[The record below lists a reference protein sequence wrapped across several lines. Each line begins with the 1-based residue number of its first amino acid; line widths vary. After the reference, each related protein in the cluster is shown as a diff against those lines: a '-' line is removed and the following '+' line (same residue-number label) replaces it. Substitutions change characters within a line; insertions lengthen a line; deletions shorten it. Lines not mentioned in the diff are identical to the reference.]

1 MRAPPILAS
10 SLAAVL
16 AASSM
21 CGCASLSAA
30 LTPEA
35 VHRNATLAY
44 VGLADWVAGD
54 EARGD
59 ITPAR
64 VIADEAIRL
73 KSWNALTVE
82 RAAWATQGPHVPGA
96 LDALADSLKP
106 AGL

>member
-1 MRAPPILAS
+1 
-10 SLAAVL
+10 
-16 AASSM
+16 M

-35 VHRNATLAY
+35 VHRDATLAY
-44 VGLADWVAGD
+44 IGLADWVAGD
-54 EARGD
+54 EGRSD

-64 VIADEAIRL
+64 FTADEAIRL
-73 KSWNALTVE
+73 KGWNVLTVE
-82 RAAWATQGPHVPGA
+82 RVAWVAQGPHAPGA

>member
-1 MRAPPILAS
+1 MRAPSA
-10 SLAAVL
+10 LAAVL
-16 AASSM
+16 VASSL

-35 VHRNATLAY
+35 VHRDATLAY
-44 VGLADWVAGD
+44 IGVADWVAGD
-54 EARGD
+54 EVRND

-64 VIADEAIRL
+64 FAADEAVKL

-82 RAAWATQGPHVPGA
+82 RAAWATQGPHAPGA

>member
-1 MRAPPILAS
+1 MRAALLLAAVVAAS
-10 SLAAVL
+10 SL
-16 AASSM
+16 

-44 VGLADWVAGD
+44 IGLADWVAGD
-54 EARGD
+54 EARSD

-64 VIADEAIRL
+64 FASDEAIKL
-73 KSWNALTVE
+73 KSWDALTVE
-82 RAAWATQGPHVPGA
+82 RAAWATQGPHAPGA